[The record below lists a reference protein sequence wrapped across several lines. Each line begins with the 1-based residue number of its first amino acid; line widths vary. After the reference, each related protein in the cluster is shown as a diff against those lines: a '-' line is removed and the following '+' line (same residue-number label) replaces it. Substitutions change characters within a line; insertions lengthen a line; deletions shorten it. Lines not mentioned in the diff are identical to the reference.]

1 MATFARYVLAAS
13 VAGVMGV
20 RTPSAPT
27 VYSEIAAAALA
38 LTT

>member
-1 MATFARYVLAAS
+1 MATLAKVVVAAS
-13 VAGVMGV
+13 MAGVMGV

-27 VYSEIAAAALA
+27 LYSEMAAAALA